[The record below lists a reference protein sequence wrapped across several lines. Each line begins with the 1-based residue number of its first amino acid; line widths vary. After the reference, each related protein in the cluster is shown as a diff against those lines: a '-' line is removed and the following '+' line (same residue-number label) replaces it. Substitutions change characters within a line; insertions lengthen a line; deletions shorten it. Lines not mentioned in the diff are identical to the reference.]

1 MEALKNIAYILNNVS
16 SKSVPETPYGLWI
29 KRNTS
34 LNYLHVLGYLAEAK
48 VFYPKNGKLEPK
60 AISFHFIS
68 YLEISK
74 GYLKVA

>member
-1 MEALKNIAYILNNVS
+1 
-16 SKSVPETPYGLWI
+16 VPETPYGLWI
-29 KRNTS
+29 ERKTS

-48 VFYPKNGKLEPK
+48 AFYPNNGKLEPK

-74 GYLKVA
+74 GYRLYYPDISLWKQDTFYF